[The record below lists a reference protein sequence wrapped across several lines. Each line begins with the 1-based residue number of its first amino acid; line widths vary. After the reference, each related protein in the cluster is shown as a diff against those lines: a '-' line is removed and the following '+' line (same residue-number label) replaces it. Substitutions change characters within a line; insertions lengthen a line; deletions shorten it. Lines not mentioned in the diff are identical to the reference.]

1 MVRDISEVNGSE
13 VKRGGEVVAGKSWKL
28 AWEYQQRCVKTRRP
42 LPPKRALKRSHR
54 RFSLVFCM
62 KFIKE

>member
-42 LPPKRALKRSHR
+42 LPPK
-54 RFSLVFCM
+54 
-62 KFIKE
+62 